1 MSTDLRIGA
10 EDLQWG
16 LFQAL
21 YKNLNTKLGVEEAR
35 GQQLDSAFNT
45 LTSRRLVI
53 VSLDRFDPDHFHM
66 GHRPSLIESSPDEW
80 PALAV
85 MTFAAGPS
93 SLQTADQMTATRL
106 TASIECITHA
116 GPFTV
121 NAQGKIDED
130 GEEIVDRKIKRT
142 AEAIHAVIAEHRY
155 LDGYVFPD
163 EETPTV
169 TWGEVFVRDGRS
181 GTDAEGRYLWQ
192 GVRLQ
197 YNYNKNSSIPFG
209 FDLDQVG

>member
-1 MSTDLRIGA
+1 MDVDLRIGA

-16 LFQAL
+16 LFEAL
-21 YKNLNTKLGVEEAR
+21 FNNLNAKLAEEEAR
-35 GQQLDSAFNT
+35 GQQLDSAFNI
-45 LTSRRLVI
+45 LTERGLVP
-53 VSLDRFDPDHFHM
+53 VTLDRFDPAHFHT
-66 GHRPSLIESSPDEW
+66 GHRPSLIESSPEEW

-93 SLQTADQMTATRL
+93 PLQTADQMTATRL

-116 GPFTV
+116 GPYDID
-121 NAQGKIDED
+121 AQGKIDED
-130 GEEIVDRKIKRT
+130 GEVIVDRKIKRT
-142 AEAIHAVIAEHRY
+142 AEAIHAVVAEHRY

-163 EETPTV
+163 EETPTI
-169 TWGEVFVRDGRS
+169 TWGEVFIRDGA
-181 GTDAEGRYLWQ
+181 GGIDADGRYFWQ

-209 FDLDQVG
+209 FDVDQS